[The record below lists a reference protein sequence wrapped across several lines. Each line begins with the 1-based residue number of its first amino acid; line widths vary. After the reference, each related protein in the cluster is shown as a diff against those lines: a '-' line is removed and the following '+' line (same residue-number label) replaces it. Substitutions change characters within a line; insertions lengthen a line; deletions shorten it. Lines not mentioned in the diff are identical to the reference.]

1 MQTIPV
7 ARAVKLINQMGGATL
22 LAVLDEQAFDA
33 DHIPGS
39 IRFEPGD
46 VAQWASALQLLR
58 GRGRRRSRIIL
69 YSASSVPEAYQAAE
83 WLEEC
88 GFGPV
93 FVLSGGMEA
102 WDDAGYALASDLA
115 KDRLTVTQTEQDQD
129 LLAAGVQFVERR

>member
-7 ARAVKLINQMGGATL
+7 ARAVKLINQWGGATL
-22 LAVLDEQAFDA
+22 LAVLDEQAFAA

-39 IRFEPGD
+39 LRFEVGD
-46 VAQWASALQLLR
+46 DAQCARVLHALR
-58 GRGRRRSRIIL
+58 GRPRSRIIL
-69 YSASSVPEAYQAAE
+69 YSASSGPEAYQAAE

-93 FVLSGGMEA
+93 SVLNGGMEA
-102 WDDAGYALASDLA
+102 WDAAGYALASDLA

-129 LLAAGVQFVERR
+129 LLAAGVPFVERR